1 MFQQVNT
8 TARQNPISTVNFRF
22 LQSKLTRSLY

>member
-22 LQSKLTRSLY
+22 LQAS